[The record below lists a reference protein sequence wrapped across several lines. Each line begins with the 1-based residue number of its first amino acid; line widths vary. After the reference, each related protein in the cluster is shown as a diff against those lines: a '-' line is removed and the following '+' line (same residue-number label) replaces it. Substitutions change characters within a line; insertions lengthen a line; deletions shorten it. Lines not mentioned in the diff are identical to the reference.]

1 MPTYRAVAK
10 FRIHEGKTDE
20 FRQVA
25 AQCLEAVKLHDPGT
39 SLYEWFINEAGT
51 ECIVLETYDD
61 AEALLAHA
69 RNAGPL
75 VGRLLQIA
83 DCKVD
88 LLADPT
94 PEMRAALKRMP
105 MTLYGRLQGLD

>member
-1 MPTYRAVAK
+1 MPKYRAVAK
-10 FRIHEGKTDE
+10 FRIHEGKGEE

-25 AQCLEAVKLHDPGT
+25 AQCLEAVKLNDPGT
-39 SLYEWFINEAGT
+39 SLYEWFINEEGT

-88 LLADPT
+88 MLANPT

-105 MTLYGRLQGLD
+105 MTLYGRMQGLD

>member
-1 MPTYRAVAK
+1 M
-10 FRIHEGKTDE
+10 
-20 FRQVA
+20 
-25 AQCLEAVKLHDPGT
+25 KLHDPGT

-88 LLADPT
+88 MLADPT

-105 MTLYGRLQGLD
+105 MTLYGRMQGLD